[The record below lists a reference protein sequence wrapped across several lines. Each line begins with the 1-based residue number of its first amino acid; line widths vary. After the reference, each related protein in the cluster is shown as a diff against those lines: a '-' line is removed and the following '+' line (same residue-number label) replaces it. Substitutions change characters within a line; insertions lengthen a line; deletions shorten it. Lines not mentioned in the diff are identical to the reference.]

1 MKYYK
6 KLLGEKIYLSPMT
19 TEDAE
24 KFTEWLNNFQTTDYI
39 GRSGAIIT
47 LEGEKQF
54 LEEHIKG
61 EATFGIIEI
70 ETDEIVGTIFLEKID
85 HLNRTGTLG
94 IFIGD
99 IEARNKGYGTEA
111 IRLILDYGFNYL
123 NLNNICLDL
132 LESNERALACY
143 KKCGFKEYG
152 RRRKCIYLNGKYYDR
167 IRMDILAEEFKDKYI
182 KNRNI

>member
-54 LEEHIKG
+54 LEEHIKE
-61 EATFGIIEI
+61 EAAFGIIEL
-70 ETDEIVGTIFLEKID
+70 ETDKIVGTISLEKID
-85 HLNRTGTLG
+85 HLNGTGTLG

-99 IEARNKGYGTEA
+99 TQARNKGYGTEA

-123 NLNNICLDL
+123 NLNNICLDV
-132 LESNERALACY
+132 LEVNKRALACY

-152 RRRKCIYLNGKYYDR
+152 RRRKCKFINGKYYDS
-167 IRMDILAEEFKDKYI
+167 IEMDILAEEFNESYI
-182 KNRNI
+182 KNKNQ

>member
-54 LEEHIKG
+54 LEEHIK
-61 EATFGIIEI
+61 E
-70 ETDEIVGTIFLEKID
+70 
-85 HLNRTGTLG
+85 
-94 IFIGD
+94 
-99 IEARNKGYGTEA
+99 
-111 IRLILDYGFNYL
+111 
-123 NLNNICLDL
+123 
-132 LESNERALACY
+132 
-143 KKCGFKEYG
+143 
-152 RRRKCIYLNGKYYDR
+152 
-167 IRMDILAEEFKDKYI
+167 
-182 KNRNI
+182 